1 MYDAHIHLDRYPE
14 AEQQEII
21 LQEQIDGLIA
31 VAMDSKSAQS
41 LIKLNQYDKV
51 HIALGFHPEQ
61 QINEH
66 EINHI
71 LSLIDKHH
79 TEIIGI
85 GEVGLPQYLNR
96 EHSNLDVL
104 PYIDVL
110 ERFIIKAKEYN
121 LPVILHAVYDDT
133 LIALELLKKHN
144 INKAHFHW
152 FKASDAV
159 INRLLNTN
167 YMVSVTPD
175 ILHNPKTRK
184 VVSHFPLNRIMIE
197 TDGPWP
203 HDGYETYHIHQQLSA
218 IIKAIACIKSLD
230 VKTVQQAVTNNTKRF
245 YNL

>member
-85 GEVGLPQYLNR
+85 GEVGLPQYLKR

-104 PYIDVL
+104 QYIDVL

-152 FKASDAV
+152 FKASDEELQQ
-159 INRLLNTN
+159 LLQTH

-184 VVSHFPLNRIMIE
+184 VVSHFPINRLMIE
-197 TDGPWP
+197 TDGPWT
-203 HDGYETYHIHQQLSA
+203 HDGFKPHHINDQLSA
-218 IIKAIACIKSLD
+218 IIKEIAYIKSIPIHT
-230 VKTVQQAVTNNTKRF
+230 VKEVVAENTVRF